1 MTTPKKKLTLEKK
14 NSVHLE
20 IERKFL
26 MRRLPMELLMKRKH
40 EEIKIVQYYFYIDG
54 IWQRFR
60 IASDKKSTK
69 YIHTIKKSI
78 SPGVYEEN
86 EKQIDKLEFLEI
98 FKEHEKKYRVVRK
111 TRYVIKYKG
120 LKFEID
126 KYLDLSL
133 VVLEVELPKLN
144 FCFSYPFG
152 LEAEIIYELTGI
164 KQFSNLSLSL
174 NK

>member
-1 MTTPKKKLTLEKK
+1 MITPKKKIMPLKK
-14 NSVHLE
+14 NQPHLE

-26 MRRLPMELLMKRKH
+26 MRRLPKELLSKRKH
-40 EEIKIVQYYFYIDG
+40 EVIEIVQYYFFIDG
-54 IWQRFR
+54 VWQRFR

-78 SPGVYEEN
+78 STGVYEEN
-86 EKQIDKLEFLEI
+86 EKQIEKSEFLEI
-98 FKEHEKKYRVVRK
+98 FKKHEKKYRVVRK
-111 TRYVIKYKG
+111 TRYVIKHKG

-126 KYLDLSL
+126 KYSDLSL

-144 FCFSYPFG
+144 FCFSYPSG
-152 LEAEIIYELTGI
+152 LEAEIVYELTGI

>member
-1 MTTPKKKLTLEKK
+1 MTTPKKKTTPLKK
-14 NSVHLE
+14 NKPNLE

-26 MRRLPMELLMKRKH
+26 MRRLPIELLIKRKH
-40 EEIKIVQYYFYIDG
+40 EVIEIVQYYFYIDG

-78 SPGVYEEN
+78 SPGIYEEN
-86 EKQIDKLEFLEI
+86 EKQIEKSEFLEI
-98 FKEHEKKYRVVRK
+98 FKKHEKKYKVVRK
-111 TRYVIKYKG
+111 TRYVIKHKG

-133 VVLEVELPKLN
+133 VVLEVELPKLS
-144 FCFSYPFG
+144 FCFSYPAG
-152 LEAEIIYELTGI
+152 LEVEIVYELTGI

>member
-1 MTTPKKKLTLEKK
+1 MATTKNKTTPLKK
-14 NSVHLE
+14 NKPHLE

-26 MRRLPMELLMKRKH
+26 MRRLPIELLMKRKH
-40 EEIKIVQYYFYIDG
+40 EVIEIVQYYFYIDG

-69 YIHTIKKSI
+69 YVHTIKKSI

-86 EKQIDKLEFLEI
+86 ENQIEKSEFLDI
-98 FKEHEKKYRVVRK
+98 FKKHQKKYKVVRK
-111 TRYVIKYKG
+111 TRYVIKHKG

-126 KYLDLSL
+126 NYSDLSL
-133 VVLEVELPKLN
+133 VVLEVELPRID
-144 FCFSYPFG
+144 FCFSYPVG
-152 LEAEIIYELTGI
+152 LRAEIIYELTGI

-174 NK
+174 TK